1 MPKYMVVASYT
12 ADGFRGLK
20 KTGGS
25 ARVEAVRASIEGL
38 GGTLESF
45 HFAFGEGD
53 AYVIADLPD
62 NASASALALAVA
74 ETGLVNLRTVPLI
87 TPEEI
92 DRAAQMAV
100 QYRPPGS

>member
-1 MPKYMVVASYT
+1 MPKYLVVASYT
-12 ADGFRGLK
+12 AEGVRGLK
-20 KTGGS
+20 KGGGS
-25 ARVEAVRASIEGL
+25 ARVQAVKAGIEGL

-45 HFAFGEGD
+45 HFAFGEAD

-62 NASASALALAVA
+62 NATAAALALAVS
-74 ETGLVNLRTVPLI
+74 ESGLVHLRTVPLI

-92 DRAAQMAV
+92 DRAAQAAV